1 MLDKKWE
8 GGGTKEIHND
18 LINTKEIKMKKII
31 CSVIFICSSV
41 SVYSYE
47 HGELSDVPEYNGEL
61 SDRYKIIQPV
71 YLNSILSPKA
81 ALSLGSHSMI
91 LINMQL
97 HDHTKDTC
105 GSFDSTENIGEC
117 LKQFL
122 QQYTDYLCTNYKQ
135 IREFAK
141 VKQSPLYN
149 QRQFQTNM
157 NTRANAYRQYLLA
170 NGETL
175 QQLSR
180 NLEHED
186 SQKYLEYA
194 EIFEKEAKKTFST
207 RLNYVAGYNYTRD
220 DVYLNCYET
229 DNNETDSTKEN
240 TTEI

>member
-1 MLDKKWE
+1 
-8 GGGTKEIHND
+8 
-18 LINTKEIKMKKII
+18 MKKII

-47 HGELSDVPEYNGEL
+47 HHELSDVPEYNGEL
-61 SDRYKIIQPV
+61 SDRYKIKQPA
-71 YLNSILSPKA
+71 YLNIGSSKITTDTFFYNIILAST
-81 ALSLGSHSMI
+81 L
-91 LINMQL
+91 L

-117 LKQFL
+117 LKQLL
-122 QQYTDYLCTNYKQ
+122 QQYTDDLCTRHKKN
-135 IREFAK
+135 REFTEQ
-141 VKQSPLYN
+141 VKQFPLHK
-149 QRQFQTNM
+149 RQSATLLTSNSQINTNTNTQTY
-157 NTRANAYRQYLLA
+157 AYWQYLLN
-170 NGETL
+170 NGEYL

-207 RLNYVAGYNYTRD
+207 RLNYVAGYNYTRE